1 MSDITR
7 RQMVSNWTVNAFYNA
22 LAVPPATWHTI
33 TAPNSD
39 TLYSWAWLNLTTPI
53 LFEYPDVPDDRYF
66 VFPIYDMFMD
76 VVYSLGSRTTGN
88 KKKLFLITG
97 PNFDKISL
105 GSDIIHLPMDT
116 LYALILGRTYFS
128 GTAKDLKTVHKLQ
141 AKYTLKPVDVTTH
154 TNVVY
159 YEQPK
164 INYTD
169 NPKNEILKLTTI
181 EYFDYLRNLLTFI
194 SRPRIEDNAFLN
206 EIKALLG
213 DDYTQLNRKLI
224 QLLEPLP
231 LVVLEILKFETL
243 KLYKGLNYWKSPT
256 VIGNYG
262 TNYMARACIAA
273 FGYASNINEDC
284 VYCNA
289 LKTSDFLELN
299 GRHDYII
306 HFENGLLPPVH
317 AFWSITLYIPV
328 DDGWYFYPN
337 SMNKF
342 DICVPR
348 DELVYNDDGS
358 LYIYLQSKIS
368 NNSLVSNLI
377 PTPFERNFILTMRL
391 YWPNHS
397 PPSILPITNSTWLPP
412 YIKKIV

>member
-7 RQMVSNWTVNAFYNA
+7 RQMMINWTANAFFNA

-39 TLYSWAWLNLTTPI
+39 TLYSWAWLNLSTPI
-53 LFEYPDVPDDRYF
+53 LFEYPDVPDDRFF
-66 VFPIYDMFMD
+66 VFPVLDMFMD

-88 KKKLFLITG
+88 QKKSFLITG

-116 LYALILGRTYFS
+116 LYALILGRTYFN
-128 GTAKDLKTVHKLQ
+128 GTTKDLTIVHKLQ
-141 AKYTLKPVDVTTH
+141 AKYTLKPIDINAH
-154 TNVVY
+154 TIVVN

-169 NPKNEILKLTTI
+169 NPKNEILKLTTN
-181 EYFDYLRNLLTFI
+181 EYFNYLENLLKFVSPPRNEDITF
-194 SRPRIEDNAFLN
+194 LTK
-206 EIKALLG
+206 IKALLG
-213 DDYTQLNRKLI
+213 NDYSQLNKKLK

-231 LVVLEILKFETL
+231 VIALEILNFETV
-243 KLYKGLNYWKSPT
+243 KLYKRLNNWESPT

-273 FGYASNINEDC
+273 FGYASNINEDS

-289 LKTSDFLELN
+289 FKSSDFLELN

-306 HFENGLLPPVH
+306 HFDKALLPPVN
-317 AFWSITLYIPV
+317 AFWSITLYIAV

-337 SMNKF
+337 SMNKY

-348 DELVYNDDGS
+348 DELDYNDDGS
-358 LYIYLQSKIS
+358 LDIYIQSKIT
-368 NNSLVSNLI
+368 NNSKNWI
-377 PTPFERNFILTMRL
+377 PTPLERNFILTMRL
-391 YWPNHS
+391 YWPNLN